1 MTQLVRNSLQHPQ
14 QQGQQQLLLP
24 VHPGFAG
31 EHVHPRSCFLLLL
44 SLERLVALGG
54 CDPSGFRFRILCRDI
69 IKAAKRFQNLPR
81 VCWLLAQLRAT
92 AAVDRLSRHLKPQLP
107 LLYPQQLVTAAAAL
121 GTARLQ
127 HKSLLNAIA
136 AAVMPYLSEISAGD
150 LLKLLQGYAGAQLHH
165 YGLIGAIS
173 AEVQR
178 RVHVAA
184 AAAAEAAAAAA
195 SRGAR
200 TAAEGGSS
208 NDSSKSNATGD
219 SLQWGTEDTW
229 MQEASGAAVAATEPA
244 AAPGRKRRQQNQIT
258 GIVPSIEQLVAFL
271 ESFTDLKYRDWSFL
285 QLLSRQLQEALEQAS
300 PDRGFSLASPALLGR
315 ALESLRQLKANEK
328 ALLLA
333 VLDHMHTHLHDCCPA
348 SLALVGRCTAEQL
361 PPCLPHIREKHKDFL
376 LVLRDMCPVLELE
389 EVVSA
394 AAFASTACVRRT
406 IKDAVFK
413 GLTER
418 IMSLQDTPG
427 GLSDVPLLAEI
438 LLRRQQLSADTF
450 DVLARLLHRHLDVME
465 PQDLSRLSRF
475 LRNAKAASL
484 ESETLLN
491 ATSRRV
497 LRLTSVFSPPDLK
510 EAVNCLMQAG
520 PPERR
525 YAVLLQRAA
534 STDRRGRAPEDLQQG
549 EAAAAEADEDT
560 VSVSPKDLENS
571 LQRLTNRPGE
581 LLLGR
586 AAARARAKAKAAAAA
601 AAAPEKT
608 PKEAGVPP
616 NDAAAPA
623 EPEESVARRRHSHRQ
638 RILQEEGW
646 DLLHRRVG
654 AMRDMKQWL

>member
-1 MTQLVRNSLQHPQ
+1 MLHLTVLAAAVLLLL
-14 QQGQQQLLLP
+14 LLLP
-24 VHPGFAG
+24 VVSHWPARFWGQLYRAG
-31 EHVHPRSCFLLLL
+31 VE
-44 SLERLVALGG
+44 A
-54 CDPSGFRFRILCRDI
+54 
-69 IKAAKRFQNLPR
+69 
-81 VCWLLAQLRAT
+81 LRAT
-92 AAVDRLSRHLKPQLP
+92 AAVDRLSRHLKPQVP

-173 AEVQR
+173 VEVQR

-195 SRGAR
+195 SKGAR

-208 NDSSKSNATGD
+208 NNSSKSTATGE

-229 MQEASGAAVAATEPA
+229 MQEASGAAVAATEQAA
-244 AAPGRKRRQQNQIT
+244 AAPGRKRRQQKQIT

-285 QLLSRQLQEALEQAS
+285 QLLSRQLQEALKQAS
-300 PDRGFSLASPALLGR
+300 PNRGFSLASPALLGR

-394 AAFASTACVRRT
+394 AAFAAAACVRRT
-406 IKDAVFK
+406 IKDSVFR

-418 IMSLQDTPG
+418 IMRLQDTPG

-438 LLRRQQLSADTF
+438 LLRRQHLSADTF

-534 STDRRGRAPEDLQQG
+534 STDRRGRALEDPQQA
-549 EAAAAEADEDT
+549 EAAATATGEDT

-601 AAAPEKT
+601 AATTDKT
-608 PKEAGVPP
+608 PKEAGAPP
-616 NDAAAPA
+616 SDAAAA
-623 EPEESVARRRHSHRQ
+623 TEPEESVARRRHSHRQ